1 MYKLIRSVIT
11 GKGAE
16 NVNISIKWRIK
27 AFMNGK
33 KKFYFEKK
41 VSILIRFVPLPQMIY
56 FKEMGQWQIRVW
68 DIM

>member
-1 MYKLIRSVIT
+1 
-11 GKGAE
+11 
-16 NVNISIKWRIK
+16 
-27 AFMNGK
+27 MNGK
-33 KKFYFEKK
+33 KNFYFEKK